1 MPTSERS
8 RRFLPVLL
16 MLLTVFGPIS
26 MDLYL
31 PALPTL
37 TRELQASTSL
47 AQLTVT
53 ACLVGLA
60 VGQLIAGPLSDRHG
74 RRPVLL
80 IGISIYVLASLLCAT
95 SPTIEVLL
103 GTRLLQGLA
112 GGSGVVIAQAAGRD
126 VYAGGALSRF
136 YGRLTV
142 MGGLAAV
149 VGPLIGGQ
157 LNIVTSWRG
166 LFLFLAIIGVLILI
180 ASATFFPETLPPAAR
195 SVGGFR
201 RTIGGFRLLVTD
213 RVFLGA
219 ALNQGL
225 IYAAV
230 FAYLAGATFVLQGI
244 YGLSPQGYSFAF
256 GLNSVGVMT
265 FGYAAGRATER
276 WSTRG
281 TLAVGVAVTGAGA
294 LGLLTAG
301 LTHMPLCVVV
311 CSLFALASGA
321 AITSPP
327 ATTIAMSDYP
337 HLAGTASSLVGM
349 ARYGFGGIAAPFV
362 GIAGAATILPLGI
375 VTTVVVVLAACA
387 FVATARPRESAW
399 TADGASPS
407 R

>member
-1 MPTSERS
+1 MPTSDRS
-8 RRFLPVLL
+8 RRVLPVLL

-31 PALPTL
+31 PALPAL
-37 TRELQASTSL
+37 TRELEASTSL

-60 VGQLIAGPLSDRHG
+60 LGQLIAGPLSDRHG

-80 IGISIYVLASLLCAT
+80 VGISIYVVASALCAT

-103 GTRLLQGLA
+103 GARLLQGLA
-112 GGSGVVIAQAAGRD
+112 GGTGIVIAQAAGRD
-126 VYAGGALSRF
+126 VYAGGALIRF

-149 VGPLIGGQ
+149 IGPLIGGQ
-157 LNIVTSWRG
+157 LSTVTDWRG
-166 LFLFLAIIGVLILI
+166 LFLFLAIIGILILI
-180 ASATFFPETLPPAAR
+180 ASATLFPETLPPAAR
-195 SVGGFR
+195 SEGGFR
-201 RTIGGFRLLVTD
+201 RTVGGFRLLATD
-213 RVFLGA
+213 QVFVGA
-219 ALNQGL
+219 AVNQGF

-256 GLNSVGVMT
+256 GLNSIGVMT
-265 FGYAAGRATER
+265 FGYIAGRMAEH
-276 WSTRG
+276 WNIRG
-281 TLAVGVAVTGAGA
+281 TLVIGIVTTGAGA
-294 LGLLTAG
+294 LGLLAAG
-301 LTHMPLCVVV
+301 LSHVPLWVVI

-337 HLAGTASSLVGM
+337 HLAGTASSLIGV

-362 GIAGAATILPLGI
+362 GIAGAVTVLPLGL
-375 VTTVVVVLAACA
+375 VTTVVVVLAAGA
-387 FVATARPRESAW
+387 FVTTAPRQP
-399 TADGASPS
+399 T
-407 R
+407 